1 MVTFTQIF
9 VVVPSLSSYRKP
21 VGFLNAFV
29 MWSVD
34 SNGKEFPWNLTCSQN
49 QEGRWERT
57 ERSQLLR
64 IRRFPTSGRPNKH
77 SAFDVNI
84 NEVFPV
90 EWILDGY
97 IFGNH
102 LVVCCLHYLTQSSL
116 SLCWLWERKKSGNDK
131 NVKKGA
137 EHSAQRLADPLQAG
151 DGKGSLASCL
161 RYEV

>member
-90 EWILDGY
+90 EWIGW
-97 IFGNH
+97 
-102 LVVCCLHYLTQSSL
+102 LHIWQSSCGL
-116 SLCWLWERKKSGNDK
+116 LLTLPDPKFTFLVLAVGKKKKWERQECEEGYR
-131 NVKKGA
+131 A
-137 EHSAQRLADPLQAG
+137 QCSAFSWPTSSRG
-151 DGKGSLASCL
+151 W
-161 RYEV
+161 